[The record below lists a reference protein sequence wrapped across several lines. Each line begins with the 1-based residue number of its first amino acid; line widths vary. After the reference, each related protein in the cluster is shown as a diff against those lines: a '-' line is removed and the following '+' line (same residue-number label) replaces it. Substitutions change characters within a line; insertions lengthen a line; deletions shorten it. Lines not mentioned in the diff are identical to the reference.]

1 MVIFPLL
8 PADLMIRL
16 QAVEMQAKGV
26 EGYFDL
32 DACTYPEGLRIY
44 LRRMMENVGGGR
56 DVGAVLFPDDAP
68 EVDKIDTILGE
79 IESTI
84 AEMRMLEKKLG
95 GEATDSSDKIAFY
108 RAKTAL
114 IERWANTKERIYN
127 LKEMSEF

>member
-1 MVIFPLL
+1 MG
-8 PADLMIRL
+8 
-16 QAVEMQAKGV
+16 E
-26 EGYFDL
+26 
-32 DACTYPEGLRIY
+32 
-44 LRRMMENVGGGR
+44 VGAGG

-127 LKEMSEF
+127 LKEMSEFQSSILAVMDEVLTVDQRADLVERLRNFRSIKVKNPSI